1 MRTGIGSFWVSLA
14 VVVGAEGH
22 FLDPRRVCLLDSA
35 PLVFCLSVLALIPVA
50 VRAPCVEPERKEEN
64 LLPAGCGIGIAE
76 GRAGAR
82 LIALVHHTHRR

>member
-35 PLVFCLSVLALIPVA
+35 PLVFCLSVLAFIPVA
-50 VRAPCVEPERKEEN
+50 VWAPSAKARTERGE
-64 LLPAGCGIGIAE
+64 LVAC
-76 GRAGAR
+76 R
-82 LIALVHHTHRR
+82 LRYRHR